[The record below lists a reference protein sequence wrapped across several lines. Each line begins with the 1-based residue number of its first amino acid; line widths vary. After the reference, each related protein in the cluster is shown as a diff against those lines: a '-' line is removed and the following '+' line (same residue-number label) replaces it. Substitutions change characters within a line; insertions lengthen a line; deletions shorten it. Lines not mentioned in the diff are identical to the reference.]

1 MIQMSTM
8 IISIAA
14 IVTLLAGAG
23 YALHQERSRAG
34 LFLFAALT
42 VTALLEL
49 FDLLALVVPADA
61 FFWKACALTAE
72 SLLPPFWIL
81 CSLTFARQSGQRR
94 IGLLLKSTIAATFL
108 FAVFPR
114 ILPMKAFFYAPD
126 FPDERLLFLDNAG
139 FFFYIALMACLVIAL
154 VNFEITIANASP
166 DAFWKI
172 KFELLGLGTILTV
185 QVFYYSQAL
194 LYRSLNMNYLSMR
207 SFLYLVAAALIAYS
221 LACRRGKVHIQISR
235 QAAFKS
241 VVLLSVGAY
250 LLLLGLL
257 GEGLQHFGV
266 YFSRTVTTSLAF
278 LFGIGLMIL
287 LFSERIRRE
296 IKVGLYKNFY
306 QQKHDYRTRWLS
318 FTEQLSTSRSGEE
331 LLQCI
336 LSAYCDI
343 FGFNRSALFLF
354 EKNDGGYCKLA
365 EYEMELPDDVI
376 AADNTLVR
384 FMATSG
390 WVISI
395 LEDNPR
401 ITAEDSRFF
410 REHQI
415 HFVVPLF
422 AGGRLEGFIVLG
434 QPVNSKEVYIFED
447 YDLMKTIA
455 RQASLAIM
463 HQRLSEQATH
473 TREIEAVGNVATFV
487 AHDLKNLV
495 SNLSL
500 IVENAA
506 RYIHNPDFQK
516 DMLASLGNTVV
527 KMQNL
532 IGRLRNLGDLD
543 HFKQQHFNLLELAEN
558 TAQLVAGSN
567 INVSGTPV
575 IVHADENEIQKVI
588 LNLIM
593 NGIESSDPHEPVA
606 IEVGCSDTPFI
617 RVIDNGCG
625 MSARFVR
632 SELFKPFRTTKK
644 KGLGIGLYQCRQIV
658 EAHGGRIEVNS
669 VEGSGSSFTVW
680 FAESADIGA
689 EPNPQGV

>member
-1 MIQMSTM
+1 MHMSTM

-14 IVTLLAGAG
+14 IVTLLTGAA

-34 LFLFAALT
+34 LSLFAALT

-49 FDLLALVVPADA
+49 FDLLSLAVPADA
-61 FFWKACALTAE
+61 FFWKECALSAE

-81 CSLTFARQSGQRR
+81 CSLTFARQSGHRR
-94 IGLLLKSTIAATFL
+94 FGVLIKAAIASTFL
-108 FAVFPR
+108 FTIFPR
-114 ILPMKAFFYAPD
+114 TMPLTAFFYAPD
-126 FPDERLLFLDNAG
+126 FPAERLLFLDNTG
-139 FFFYIALMACLVIAL
+139 FFFYFALMACLVVAL
-154 VNFEITIANASP
+154 VNFEITLANTSP
-166 DAFWKI
+166 DAFGKI

-185 QVFYYSQAL
+185 QIFYYSQAL
-194 LYRSLNMNYLSMR
+194 LYRSLNMNYLTLR
-207 SFLYLVAAALIAYS
+207 SFLYLVAAVLIAYS
-221 LACRRGKVHIQISR
+221 LVYRRGKVHIRISR
-235 QAAFKS
+235 HVAFKS
-241 VVLLSVGAY
+241 VVLVAVGAY
-250 LLLLGLL
+250 LILVGLL
-257 GEGLQHFGV
+257 GEGMHHFGV
-266 YFSRTVTTSLAF
+266 FFSRTVTISLAF
-278 LFGIGLMIL
+278 LFGIGLLIL
-287 LFSERIRRE
+287 LFSDRIRRE

-306 QQKHDYRTRWLS
+306 QEKHDYRTQWLS
-318 FTEQLSTSRSGEE
+318 FTKQLSASGSGEE
-331 LLQCI
+331 LLRCI

-343 FGFNRSALFLF
+343 FGFSGSALFIL
-354 EKNDGGYCKLA
+354 EEINGGYCKLA
-365 EYEMELPDDVI
+365 EYKIELPDDVI
-376 AADNTLVR
+376 AVDNSLVL
-384 FMATSG
+384 FMATSA

-395 LEDNPR
+395 VENNPE
-401 ITAEDSRFF
+401 ITKEDSRFF
-410 REHQI
+410 KENQI

-422 AGGRLEGFIVLG
+422 SGERLEGFITLG

-473 TREIEAVGNVATFV
+473 AREIEAVGNVATFV

-532 IGRLRNLGDLD
+532 ISSLKNLGEKDYL
-543 HFKQQHFNLLELAEN
+543 KQQQFNLLELAEN
-558 TAQLVAGSN
+558 TAQLITGSN
-567 INVSGTPV
+567 ISVSGAA
-575 IVHADENEIQKVI
+575 VHVCADENEIQKVI
-588 LNLIM
+588 LNLVM

-606 IEVGCSDTPFI
+606 IEVGCSDFPYI
-617 RVIDNGCG
+617 RVVDSGCG

-644 KGLGIGLYQCRQIV
+644 QGLGIGLYQCLQII

-669 VEGSGSSFTVW
+669 VEGVGSSFTVW
-680 FAESADIGA
+680 FADAPDTGA
-689 EPNPQGV
+689 EPQP